1 MDETQIELAQT
12 FAEIAQELEKQPS
25 LEATVDEAVRL
36 AVELMP
42 GCDYAGVSWLQEG
55 QPIETL
61 ASTDEI
67 AALLDKAQFELGEGP
82 AVESLWDG
90 ETCWIE
96 DMQAETRWPRFTVR
110 AAELGVRSMLSCQL
124 LSPRQTSAALNL
136 YARQTAAL
144 DEDSAAIVQVF
155 AAHASIALTHRRTES
170 GLRSAVETRGTIG
183 QAIGILIERHKVS
196 PERAFDL
203 LVRASQRSHV
213 KLRDLAT
220 YVVETGVDPDAA
232 ARLTTS

>member
-25 LEATVDEAVRL
+25 LEATVDEAVRQ

>member
-25 LEATVDEAVRL
+25 LEATVDEAVRQ

-67 AALLDKAQFELGEGP
+67 AALLDRAQFELGEGP

>member
-25 LEATVDEAVRL
+25 LEATVDEAVRQ

-42 GCDYAGVSWLQEG
+42 GCDYAGVSWLREG

-82 AVESLWDG
+82 AVESVWDG

>member
-1 MDETQIELAQT
+1 MDETHIELAQT

-25 LEATVDEAVRL
+25 LEATVDEAVRQ

-67 AALLDKAQFELGEGP
+67 AALLDRAQFELGEGP

-96 DMQAETRWPRFTVR
+96 DMQTETRWPRFTVR
-110 AAELGVRSMLSCQL
+110 AAQLGVRSMLSCQL

>member
-1 MDETQIELAQT
+1 MDETHIELAQT

-25 LEATVDEAVRL
+25 LEATVDEAVRQ

>member
-25 LEATVDEAVRL
+25 LEATVDEAVRQ

-110 AAELGVRSMLSCQL
+110 AAELGVQSMLSCQL

>member
-1 MDETQIELAQT
+1 MDETHIELAQT

-25 LEATVDEAVRL
+25 LEATVDEAVRQ

-61 ASTDEI
+61 ASTDDI

>member
-1 MDETQIELAQT
+1 
-12 FAEIAQELEKQPS
+12 
-25 LEATVDEAVRL
+25 
-36 AVELMP
+36 MP

-67 AALLDKAQFELGEGP
+67 AALLDRAQFELGEGP

>member
-25 LEATVDEAVRL
+25 LEATVDEAVRQ

-67 AALLDKAQFELGEGP
+67 AALLDRAQFELGEGP

-110 AAELGVRSMLSCQL
+110 AAQLGVRSMLSCQL

>member
-1 MDETQIELAQT
+1 MDETHIELAQT

-25 LEATVDEAVRL
+25 LEATVDEAVRQ

-61 ASTDEI
+61 ASTDDI

-220 YVVETGVDPDAA
+220 YVVETGVDPDTA

>member
-25 LEATVDEAVRL
+25 LEATVDEAVRQ

-124 LSPRQTSAALNL
+124 VSPRQTSAALNL

>member
-1 MDETQIELAQT
+1 MDETHIELAQT

-25 LEATVDEAVRL
+25 LEATVDEAVRQ

-61 ASTDEI
+61 ASTDDI

-110 AAELGVRSMLSCQL
+110 AAQLGVRSMLSCQL

-144 DEDSAAIVQVF
+144 DEDSAAIIQVF

>member
-1 MDETQIELAQT
+1 MDETHIELAQT

-25 LEATVDEAVRL
+25 LEATVDEAVRQ

-67 AALLDKAQFELGEGP
+67 AALLDRAQFELGEGP